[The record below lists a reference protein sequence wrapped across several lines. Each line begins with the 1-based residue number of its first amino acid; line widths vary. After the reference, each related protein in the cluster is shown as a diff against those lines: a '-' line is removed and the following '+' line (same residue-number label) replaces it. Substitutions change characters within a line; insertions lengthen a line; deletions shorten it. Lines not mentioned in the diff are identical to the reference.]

1 MVPLTC
7 DAFTWALVTDLKDVE
22 NPFLSEP
29 FKSTDVNPSANE
41 VSGFLSHTFPC
52 FVYPSCLAN
61 SAHACELCVRG
72 CDQRRCFGRLRKSAG
87 GVYEAHGDKSRNAES
102 WARAGE
108 QEREQSLLASF

>member
-7 DAFTWALVTDLKDVE
+7 DAFTWALVTDLDDVE

-52 FVYPSCLAN
+52 FSIRPVWHTARRFARYASVDAI
-61 SAHACELCVRG
+61 RG
-72 CDQRRCFGRLRKSAG
+72 VALSG
-87 GVYEAHGDKSRNAES
+87 
-102 WARAGE
+102 
-108 QEREQSLLASF
+108 